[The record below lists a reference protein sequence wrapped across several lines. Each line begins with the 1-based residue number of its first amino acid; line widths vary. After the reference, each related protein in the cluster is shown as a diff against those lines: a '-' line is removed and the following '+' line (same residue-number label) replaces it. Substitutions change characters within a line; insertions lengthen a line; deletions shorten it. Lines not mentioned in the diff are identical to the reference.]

1 MRGPKGN
8 ACKVLTATPAGAELA
23 RRQAVGQG
31 LDSGQRTW
39 AGLVKP
45 GELAHDTEVYRA
57 AREEVKRLLADQA
70 TIRRIRIDAELK
82 SIVAKRSETARARD
96 GKAAADIEWMQAA
109 RNLGL
114 PVDDNGKVH
123 YPDVQI
129 EYTDADGRTDH
140 VHVEVATND
149 YRNRA
154 IQAKAAAG
162 FVIHGNGCGGARVSA
177 DLDPKV
183 SEASGGRE
191 IHRQAA
197 PGGRPTGETARSS
210 FRVSKYRAYNAL
222 GGPGS
227 VLGFW

>member
-1 MRGPKGN
+1 M
-8 ACKVLTATPAGAELA
+8 LTATPAGAELA

-31 LDSGQRTW
+31 LDPGQRTW

-57 AREEVKRLLADQA
+57 ARAEIKRLLADQA

-96 GKAAADIEWMQAA
+96 GKAAADIERMQAA
-109 RNLGL
+109 QDLGL

-140 VHVEVATND
+140 VNVEVATND
-149 YRNRA
+149 YRNRS
-154 IQAKAAAG
+154 IQG
-162 FVIHGNGCGGARVSA
+162 Q
-177 DLDPKV
+177 
-183 SEASGGRE
+183 GGRRLR
-191 IHRQAA
+191 HPRQRPRRCKSIEGFRRIRIQRVPRPRPQGRSTGRRH
-197 PGGRPTGETARSS
+197 PGPGRPWR
-210 FRVSKYRAYNAL
+210 RL
-222 GGPGS
+222 G
-227 VLGFW
+227 